1 MSDTPKRLDN
11 LRQLAMAALIA
22 GVVLG
27 LAVLVLAGWQ
37 ERQLLSK
44 GAASGPAYVP
54 ALLGCFGVLVIL
66 ASAIAWA
73 TALVLLKIEA
83 SLFRA
88 HDVLLDT
95 QELIRGQ
102 QQKLAEIA
110 ENVQLSDATKSIA
123 RREKERKV
131 LHEAIQDEILRG
143 NWDAAYYLVD
153 ELEKRFG
160 YRGEAAKLREEIDT
174 WRGRA
179 KEQRLLQAIKQVDI
193 AIDAHDWRRARLMA
207 AQILQVFPD
216 DERTANL
223 DLRIRDGFERR
234 KQQLLNTWRE
244 SLNNHENDRSL
255 EILKE
260 LDHYLSAQEA
270 QDLRE
275 PARAV
280 FRERMQSLGT
290 QFSTAYKAHQWEAA
304 RTVGERIQA
313 EFPTSKMAEEVR
325 GLMDGIRQKLESQ
338 PQPQTQPAAG

>member
-1 MSDTPKRLDN
+1 MSDTPRRLDN
-11 LRQLAMAALIA
+11 LRQMANIALIV
-22 GVVLG
+22 GVILG
-27 LAVLVLAGWQ
+27 LALLTLAAWQ
-37 ERQLLSK
+37 GRQLMAV
-44 GAASGPAYVP
+44 GNASGPSYVP
-54 ALLGCFGVLVIL
+54 ALLGFFGVLVIL
-66 ASAIAWA
+66 ASTVAWAIAMM
-73 TALVLLKIEA
+73 LLKVEA
-83 SLFRA
+83 SLFRI

-95 QELIRGQ
+95 QELIRGE

-160 YRGEAAKLREEIDT
+160 YRGEAAKLREEIDA

-179 KEQRLLQAIKQVDI
+179 KEQRLLQAIKQVD
-193 AIDAHDWRRARLMA
+193 AATEAHDWRRARLMA
-207 AQILQVFPD
+207 TQIAQVFPS
-216 DERTANL
+216 DERAANL
-223 DLRIRDGFERR
+223 DLRIRDAFDRR
-234 KQQLLNTWRE
+234 KQQLLGTWRE
-244 SLNNHENDRSL
+244 SLNNHQNEKSL

-280 FRERMQSLGT
+280 FRERMQSLGA
-290 QFSTAYKAHQWEAA
+290 QFSAAYKARQWEAA
-304 RTVGERIQA
+304 RVAGERIQA

-325 GLMDGIRQKLESQ
+325 GLMDGIRQKLQ
-338 PQPQTQPAAG
+338 PQPAAG

>member
-1 MSDTPKRLDN
+1 MSDTPRRLLN
-11 LRQLAMAALIA
+11 LRQLAHTAA
-22 GVVLG
+22 VLG
-27 LAVLVLAGWQ
+27 VLVGIALLLLALWQ
-37 ERQLLSK
+37 VRQMTLERDAA
-44 GAASGPAYVP
+44 GAAYVP
-54 ALLGCFGVLVIL
+54 VLLGCSGLVVLFLSGV
-66 ASAIAWA
+66 AWS
-73 TALVLLKIEA
+73 TTMILLKIET
-83 SLFRA
+83 SLFRT

-102 QQKLAEIA
+102 QQKLADIA

-160 YRGEAAKLREEIDT
+160 YRAEAAKLREEIDS

-179 KEQRLLQAIKQVDI
+179 KEQRLLQAVKQVD
-193 AIDAHDWRRARLMA
+193 AATSAHDWRRARLMA
-207 AQILQVFPD
+207 TQIAQVFPG
-216 DERTANL
+216 DERAANL
-223 DLRIRDGFERR
+223 DLRIRDAFDQR
-234 KQQLLNTWRE
+234 KQELLQTWRE
-244 SLNNHENDRSL
+244 SLKNHENDRSL

-280 FRERMQSLGT
+280 FRERMQTLGA
-290 QFSTAYKAHQWEAA
+290 QFSAAYKERQWDAA
-304 RTVGERIQA
+304 RIAGERIQA

-325 GLMDGIRQKLESQ
+325 GLMDGIRQKLE
-338 PQPQTQPAAG
+338 PPTHPQPAAG